1 MKNPRAT
8 FLPSGTGEAASLA
21 SEALP
26 LPRTL
31 PYFPGEAQP
40 KDVLLKLGAVISL
53 FSLCLPLWVWGLGN
67 GAYSQ
72 ASETGQGRRESLKT
86 SLPGLQRKAISGGPR
101 PTPNLNHSCYF
112 LSANNVPGAVLTFL
126 YSVER
131 APHPAF
137 GTGRLP
143 LSRRR
148 PGHQKCGTVA
158 FSSHAAGSL
167 SPIPAPQTL
176 CCCLP
181 SPHTRPSP
189 WSLLEPLLVK
199 HQTLLGGGG
208 FTGDHSHLFACVLPA
223 PGVPFEVPP
232 PAGVMPA
239 RSLHTR
245 VSVSLVF
252 LWS

>member
-1 MKNPRAT
+1 M
-8 FLPSGTGEAASLA
+8 A

-31 PYFPGEAQP
+31 PHLSGEAQP
-40 KDVLLKLGAVISL
+40 KEVLLKLGAVICYSP
-53 FSLCLPLWVWGLGN
+53 SAPPWEGLGN

-72 ASETGQGRRESLKT
+72 ASEAGQGRRESLKT
-86 SLPGLQRKAISGGPR
+86 SLLGLQRKAISGGPR

-112 LSANNVPGAVLTFL
+112 LSANNVPGAMLTFL

-131 APHPAF
+131 APPP
-137 GTGRLP
+137 RLP
-143 LSRRR
+143 LPRRG

-181 SPHTRPSP
+181 SLHTQALCWSNTRLLLGGRICRGPLPPVCLCPPST
-189 WSLLEPLLVK
+189 WSLL
-199 HQTLLGGGG
+199 
-208 FTGDHSHLFACVLPA
+208 
-223 PGVPFEVPP
+223 
-232 PAGVMPA
+232 
-239 RSLHTR
+239 
-245 VSVSLVF
+245 
-252 LWS
+252 